1 MFCVGCCSI
10 SVQLSDPSD
19 YSGGVLEFP
28 NATATTAR
36 GAAIVFPSYTMHKVH
51 PVTRGR
57 RSSLVRST
65 AQLSDCP
72 AAQGLFDSIR

>member
-1 MFCVGCCSI
+1 M
-10 SVQLSDPSD
+10 QLSDPSD
-19 YSGGVLEFP
+19 YTGGALEFP

-65 AQLSDCP
+65 AVRLPKP
-72 AAQGLFDSIR
+72 ARACSIR

>member
-65 AQLSDCP
+65 AVRLPKP
-72 AAQGLFDSIR
+72 ARA